1 MAARFRVVHADAR
14 PGQNFEREM
23 EALGPLGAEITGTR
37 ARDRDE
43 LIANLRDAD
52 AVLLS
57 AAPISREVIA
67 ALERCRVIVRY
78 GVGVDTVDLDAATER
93 GIVVAK
99 VLDFC
104 TEEVAN
110 HALMMILALAR
121 RLRQLDADMR
131 EGHWHRRG
139 GSPIRT
145 VWGETLGIL
154 GFGAIGRDLA
164 SKARVLGMRVVACD
178 PYVEESVFREAG
190 VTRCELLELVESSDY
205 VSLNAPA
212 TTETHHVIGGEELA
226 RMKPSAFL
234 INTARGALVDESALI
249 EALRL
254 GRIGGAGLDVF
265 EEEPL
270 PQDSPLRSLENV
282 VLTPH
287 TGGLSVES
295 LRKVR
300 VEVGKAAAA
309 VLSGRWPRYVA
320 NPAVRERIELA
331 PCEES

>member
-14 PGQNFEREM
+14 PDQKFEGEM
-23 EALGPLGAEITGTR
+23 EALGPLGAEIIATR
-37 ARDRDE
+37 ARNRDE
-43 LIANLRDAD
+43 LIANIRDAD

-57 AAPISREVIA
+57 GAPISREVIG
-67 ALERCRVIVRY
+67 ALECCRIIVRY

-110 HALMMILALAR
+110 HALMMLLALAR
-121 RLRQLDADMR
+121 QLRQLDADMHA
-131 EGHWHRRG
+131 GQWYRRG
-139 GSPIRT
+139 RPPIRT

-164 SKARVLGMRVVACD
+164 WKARALGMRVIGCD
-178 PYVEESVFREAG
+178 PYVDESVFRDAE
-190 VTRCELLELVESSDY
+190 VERCELPEILESSDY
-205 VSLNAPA
+205 LSLNAPA
-212 TTETHHVIGGEELA
+212 TTETRHIIGAEELA

-234 INTARGALVDESALI
+234 INTARGALVDEVALI
-249 EALRL
+249 EALRS
-254 GRIGGAGLDVF
+254 GRIAGAGLDVF
-265 EEEPL
+265 EGEPL
-270 PQDSPLRSLENV
+270 PPESPLRSLENV

-295 LRKVR
+295 VRKVR

-309 VLSGRWPRYVA
+309 VLSGRWPKYVA
-320 NPAVRERIELA
+320 NPAVCERLELA
-331 PCEES
+331 PCEEN

>member
-14 PGQNFEREM
+14 PDQIFEHEM
-23 EALGPLGAEITGTR
+23 EALGPLGAEIIATR
-37 ARDRDE
+37 AGDRGE
-43 LIANLRDAD
+43 FIANLRDAD

-57 AAPISREVIA
+57 GAPISRDVIG

-110 HALMMILALAR
+110 HALMMLLALAR
-121 RLRQLDADMR
+121 RLRQLDADMHD
-131 EGHWHRRG
+131 GHWHRRG
-139 GSPIRT
+139 GAPIRT

-164 SKARVLGMRVVACD
+164 SKAQALGMRVIACD
-178 PYVEESVFREAG
+178 PYVDGSVFGEAG
-190 VTRCELLELVESSDY
+190 VRRCELVELLESSDY
-205 VSLNAPA
+205 LSLNAPA
-212 TTETHHVIGGEELA
+212 TTETRHVIGAEELA

-234 INTARGALVDESALI
+234 INTARGALVDEGALV
-249 EALRL
+249 EALRS

-270 PQDSPLRSLENV
+270 PKDSPLRSLENV

-295 LRKVR
+295 VRKVR

-320 NPAVRERIELA
+320 NPAVRERLELA